1 MKAHILTALSSFL
14 AMLPP
19 AHCVLIFLEA
29 LAHALAALLFCFRHE
44 KVWISYVLMMLFQ
57 FAAALL
63 QSGFLS
69 LGHG

>member
-1 MKAHILTALSSFL
+1 MIAHIPSVLSSFL
-14 AMLPP
+14 AMLLPV
-19 AHCVLIFLEA
+19 HCLLIFLEA

-44 KVWISYVLMMLFQ
+44 KVWISYVLMMLLQ

-63 QSGFLS
+63 QAGFPS